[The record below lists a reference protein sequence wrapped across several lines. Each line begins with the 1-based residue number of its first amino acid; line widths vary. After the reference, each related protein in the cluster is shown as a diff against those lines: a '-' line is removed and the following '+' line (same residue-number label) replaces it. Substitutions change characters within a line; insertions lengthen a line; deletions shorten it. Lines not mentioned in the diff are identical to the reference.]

1 MKIIVTDNSDLR
13 VIIYNISKKRIDMLL
28 NDENDLNV
36 VYHKHLYSEV
46 IEELLSE
53 YHHLPEINWME
64 LEDDFTIEKF
74 DL

>member
-1 MKIIVTDNSDLR
+1 
-13 VIIYNISKKRIDMLL
+13 MLL
-28 NDENDLNV
+28 NDENDL
-36 VYHKHLYSEV
+36 SEV

-53 YHHLPEINWME
+53 YHHSLEINWMV

>member
-1 MKIIVTDNSDLR
+1 MKIIVTDKSDLR

-28 NDENDLNV
+28 NDENDL
-36 VYHKHLYSEV
+36 SEV

-53 YHHLPEINWME
+53 YHHSLEINWMV